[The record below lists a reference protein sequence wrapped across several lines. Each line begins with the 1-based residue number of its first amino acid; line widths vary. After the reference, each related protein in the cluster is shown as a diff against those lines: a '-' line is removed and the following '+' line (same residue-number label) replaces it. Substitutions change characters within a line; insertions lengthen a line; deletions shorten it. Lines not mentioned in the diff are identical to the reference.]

1 VDKGDTMSWNHRVM
15 KHHDC
20 GETWYGIHEVFYD
33 EEGKVENCTYDADI
47 TGESLEDLKRT
58 LEWMLVCLDKPV
70 LDYEDVV

>member
-1 VDKGDTMSWNHRVM
+1 M

-33 EEGKVENCTYDADI
+33 EDGKVDGWTEDEEI
-47 TGESLEDLKRT
+47 MGESLEELKQT

-70 LDYEDVV
+70 LDYDDVV